1 MALTGLDREFI
12 RKYEHIEHAK
22 ACEYFNTHL
31 KEMVTK
37 GEMFAAI
44 RENTLDFYHLGRRT
58 VRRTKNKYTTNKF
71 YIEQEGTVGSAETSL
86 SPDECLQKHSTL
98 LRKCEEKAKDSG
110 REAWQI
116 SKLYKQY
123 SFLSQHSDTD
133 KPLLI
138 DIEVRF
144 ASLCVN
150 AKDAANDRIDLV
162 FFMPKKNA
170 LMFVEVKRR
179 KDSRIRAAENKE
191 PEVIEQVKLYR
202 NQIKERK
209 ENIIEAYRN
218 VAKTMN
224 EIFGC
229 SFPVPTDVIPDV
241 PILIVND
248 PGEDTT
254 DKSPKRNVR
263 DAWLEP
269 KLASLGN
276 DLFWEKNGIHLIDGR
291 DFFNDCGKMPELA
304 KILEDISEK
313 MQ

>member
-1 MALTGLDREFI
+1 MVSSSSDADFI
-12 RKYEHIEHAK
+12 REYKHIIDVK
-22 ACEYFNTHL
+22 SCDYFKTYL
-31 KEMVTK
+31 KSMVNRGK
-37 GEMFAAI
+37 MFAAI
-44 RENTLDFYHLGRRT
+44 RENTLDFYYLGRRA
-58 VRRTKNKYTTNKF
+58 VRRTKTKYRINKF
-71 YIEQEGTVGSAETSL
+71 YIEKEVNGGSSETSL
-86 SPDECLQKHSTL
+86 SSEECLQKHSTL
-98 LRKCEEKAKDSG
+98 LGKCKEKAQKSG
-110 REAWQI
+110 REAMQI
-116 SKLYKQY
+116 SKLYEQY
-123 SFLSQHSDTD
+123 SFLSRYSDKN
-133 KPLLI
+133 KPVLI
-138 DIEVRF
+138 DIEVHF
-144 ASLCVN
+144 TAITSI
-150 AKDAANDRIDLV
+150 KKYDRIDLV

-179 KDSRIRAAENKE
+179 KDSRIRASENME

-209 ENIIEAYRN
+209 ENIIEAYKN

-229 SFPVPTDVIPDV
+229 SFPEPTDVISDV
-241 PILIVND
+241 PILVVND

-276 DLFWEKNGIHLIDGR
+276 DLFWEKDEIHLIDGR
-291 DFFNDCGKMPELA
+291 EIFNDCGKMPELA